1 MSRRLCA
8 FVFCLLTAGLAV
20 AASAQDSEM
29 ESFPSPAPLPSGPLV
44 TLHLEIEQT
53 ELHPGD
59 FLALRVTAVNDT
71 PHGMFGFVPVT
82 TIRVSTWPKGWRD
95 QSIVDSDFIAS
106 RVLLLPAA
114 SRYVWGSADKYWS
127 AHALQATWDPG
138 DYHLRYCTPIL
149 GKLVCTNT
157 VEITVLQ

>member
-1 MSRRLCA
+1 
-8 FVFCLLTAGLAV
+8 
-20 AASAQDSEM
+20 
-29 ESFPSPAPLPSGPLV
+29 V

-59 FLALRVTAVNDT
+59 FLSLRVTAVNDT

-82 TIRVSTWPKGWRD
+82 TIRVSTWPKAGATK
-95 QSIVDSDFIAS
+95 AS
-106 RVLLLPAA
+106 WTPTSSRRACCCCPRRPLRLGLGRQVL
-114 SRYVWGSADKYWS
+114 V